1 MPTYRLISFIADDRP
16 GLVEQLSEAIHAHGG
31 NWLESR
37 MSQLAGKFTGI
48 VRLSVPSSRVDELEQ
63 ALSGLERVGLTL
75 RFESPA
81 SKGQALS
88 GVRHQLEI
96 LGHDRPG
103 ILHEFA
109 AALASR
115 RINVADLKSE
125 IRRSAMKPD
134 PLFHASAA
142 IELPPGLD
150 VDELRRA
157 LESIARELD
166 IEYSLAV
173 ARA

>member
-1 MPTYRLISFIADDRP
+1 
-16 GLVEQLSEAIHAHGG
+16 
-31 NWLESR
+31 
-37 MSQLAGKFTGI
+37 
-48 VRLSVPSSRVDELEQ
+48 
-63 ALSGLERVGLTL
+63 
-75 RFESPA
+75 
-81 SKGQALS
+81 
-88 GVRHQLEI
+88 
-96 LGHDRPG
+96 
-103 ILHEFA
+103 
-109 AALASR
+109 
-115 RINVADLKSE
+115 
-125 IRRSAMKPD
+125 MKPD